1 MEKFETVLSKHGE
14 TGIQAILENWEHYT
28 GTRHSVTISLEQRWD
43 HFMNQTETS
52 ITRQAA

>member
-14 TGIQAILENWEHYT
+14 NGIQAILENWERYT